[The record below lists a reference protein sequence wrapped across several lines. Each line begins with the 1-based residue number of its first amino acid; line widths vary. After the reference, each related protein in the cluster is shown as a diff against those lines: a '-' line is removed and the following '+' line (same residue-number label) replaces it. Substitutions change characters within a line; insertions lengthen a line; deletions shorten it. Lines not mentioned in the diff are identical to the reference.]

1 MDLKSEYLSV
11 LTGCAIVVLKGVQL
25 QKVLSEKYKEVNF
38 KKRIRRA
45 GVYTKREVRYR
56 TIKTFN
62 KTVEEYSDVIKY
74 RSK

>member
-38 KKRIRRA
+38 KKRIRRE
-45 GVYTKREVRYR
+45 GVYTKREVKYK

-62 KTVEEYSDVIKY
+62 KTVERYSDMIKY
-74 RSK
+74 RNK